1 MARRLCS
8 TKTASR
14 TSTHCIR
21 ANTTDGRS
29 SMPSTCSL
37 GTRGLSP
44 AAARTAQG
52 QSRPAALAPRGR
64 HLHGR
69 VRARRHRPR
78 PIPRRMQHGPRGD
91 RLETQRLRLW
101 RRQMQTLD
109 QDKEPHASGLQQGQ
123 GCALSNSIPNISR
136 WIGNTISSRGCMCC
150 GNSLAN
156 PGTLDSTQDPAS
168 AKPLTEPVGFL
179 RRRTVLTYS
188 KDMNACGI
196 DALQPPS
203 VATALTKLEYSGQAF
218 STIHV

>member
-1 MARRLCS
+1 
-8 TKTASR
+8 
-14 TSTHCIR
+14 
-21 ANTTDGRS
+21 
-29 SMPSTCSL
+29 
-37 GTRGLSP
+37 
-44 AAARTAQG
+44 
-52 QSRPAALAPRGR
+52 
-64 HLHGR
+64 
-69 VRARRHRPR
+69 
-78 PIPRRMQHGPRGD
+78 
-91 RLETQRLRLW
+91 
-101 RRQMQTLD
+101 
-109 QDKEPHASGLQQGQ
+109 
-123 GCALSNSIPNISR
+123 
-136 WIGNTISSRGCMCC
+136 MCC